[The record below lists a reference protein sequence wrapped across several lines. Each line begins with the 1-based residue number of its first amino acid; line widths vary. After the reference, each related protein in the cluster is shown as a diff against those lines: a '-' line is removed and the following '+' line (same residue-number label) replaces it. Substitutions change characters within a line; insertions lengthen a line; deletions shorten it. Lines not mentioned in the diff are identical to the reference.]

1 MNSYNF
7 NHLYY
12 FYVIAKL
19 GSITQAALHLNT
31 SQPSLSIQMKKLEH
45 AVDKSLFKKQ
55 GRTAVLSDAGR
66 DLYTYCRRAF
76 EVFEEMS
83 DHMKKK
89 KNSMGVRLTL
99 GITSDVGRPFI
110 TDLVSEL
117 SQKYKAEFQPLINL
131 ISLEADKLIE
141 MSRAGEI
148 DILVTSKAPI
158 DGQIHIHEMLSLPVL
173 AFANKNLISTY
184 KNKSLEQILK
194 DEDTGFVLP
203 SRLSPLRQPIDLYFQ
218 KKKIIPKVT
227 FQSNIISS
235 VVRASS
241 QGLGITFLPKAYVT
255 RELKSQSLF
264 QLRSP
269 TLWNHKIM
277 VVSNKETFSSEK
289 KHLMKAL
296 TALLMQT
303 AKSFDDYE

>member
-1 MNSYNF
+1 MNAYNF

-12 FYVIAKL
+12 FYITAKL
-19 GSITQAALHLNT
+19 GSITQAAAHLNT

-45 AVDKSLFKKQ
+45 TIGKALFKKQ

-66 DLYTYCRRAF
+66 DLYAYCRRAF

-117 SQKYKAEFQPLINL
+117 SQKYKAELQPLINL

-141 MSRAGEI
+141 MLRLGEI
-148 DILVTSKAPI
+148 DILVASKAPI
-158 DGQIHIHEMLSLPVL
+158 DGQINIHEVLSLPVVPL
-173 AFANKNLISTY
+173 VNKSLMSSY

-194 DEDTGFVLP
+194 DENTGFVLP
-203 SRLSPLRQPIDLYFQ
+203 SRLSPLRQPIDMYFQ

-241 QGLGITFLPKAYVT
+241 QGLGITFLPKTYVT
-255 RELKSQSLF
+255 RELKSQSLVP
-264 QLRSP
+264 LRSP

-277 VVSNKETFSSEK
+277 ILSNRESFGAEK
-289 KHLMKAL
+289 KDLMKAM
-296 TALLMQT
+296 TTLLMQP
-303 AKSFDDYE
+303 AKNFDDYE